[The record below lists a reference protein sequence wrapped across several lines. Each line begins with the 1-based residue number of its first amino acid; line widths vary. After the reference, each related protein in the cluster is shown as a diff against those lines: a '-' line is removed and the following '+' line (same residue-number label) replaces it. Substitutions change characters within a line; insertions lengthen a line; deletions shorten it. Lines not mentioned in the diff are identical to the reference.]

1 MLSLKNVNESRR
13 DSREQEQMTSIH
25 HKSTAD
31 FATAAIRQMI
41 LTGELLPGARVDQ
54 NTIAT
59 HLDISR
65 HPVRQAIER
74 LAERGFVISRP
85 HHSVVVAELSVAD
98 MENLYQ
104 ARTVVEEAAIRLA
117 WPNYD
122 SDFIALSEKHL
133 VAMERADR
141 LEDLD
146 EYMIENFEFHMNFYR
161 RSNNPHLIRV
171 IASLF
176 QLSERYQRTALM
188 TEKRHSASTD
198 EHRAMLESIA
208 DNDIESLMSACRNHN
223 LGTMSTVQSLLEE
236 N

>member
-1 MLSLKNVNESRR
+1 MA
-13 DSREQEQMTSIH
+13 SIY

-31 FATAAIRQMI
+31 YATAAIRQMI

-54 NTIAT
+54 NTIAA

-74 LAERGFVISRP
+74 LAERGFVVSRP

-98 MENLYQ
+98 MDSLYQ
-104 ARTVVEEAAIRLA
+104 ARTIVEEAAIRLA

-122 SDFIALSEKHL
+122 QDFVALSEKHL
-133 VAMERADR
+133 AAMERANR

-146 EYMIENFEFHMNFYR
+146 DYMIENFEFHMNFYR
-161 RSNNPHLIRV
+161 KSGNPHLIRV
-171 IASLF
+171 TTSLF

-198 EHRAMLESIA
+198 EHRAMIESIA
-208 DNDIESLMSACRNHN
+208 AHEIEALLAACKAHND
-223 LGTMSTVQSLLEE
+223 GTMKTVQSILFE